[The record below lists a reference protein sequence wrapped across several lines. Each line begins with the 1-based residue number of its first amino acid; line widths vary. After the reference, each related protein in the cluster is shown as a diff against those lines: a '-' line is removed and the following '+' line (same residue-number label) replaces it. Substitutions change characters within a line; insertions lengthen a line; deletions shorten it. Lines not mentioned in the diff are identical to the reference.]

1 MRKALRAAAMLL
13 LVWLGGQS
21 AMAAEPQHYT
31 QQAFDQFAAAGAPMI
46 VFVHAAWCPV
56 CAVQKPVVDNF
67 SKSDAYKNVKVLVVD
82 FDTQKKVLREFKVS
96 RQSTLI
102 AFRGKKEVGRL
113 VGTTQKDLIEVL
125 FQRAVGKGS

>member
-1 MRKALRAAAMLL
+1 MRKAFKAAAMLL
-13 LVWLGGQS
+13 LMWFAGPS
-21 AMAAEPQHYT
+21 AMAAEPLHYT
-31 QQAFDQFAAAGAPMI
+31 QQAFDKFAAEGTPMI

-67 SKSDAYKNVKVLVVD
+67 AKSDAYRNVQVLVVD
-82 FDTQKKVLREFKVS
+82 FDTQKKVLKAFKVA

-102 AFRGKKEVGRL
+102 AFHGKKEVGRL

-125 FQRAVGKGS
+125 FQRAEGKDS